1 MSGALRRAS
10 ASVLQ
15 RLGSSRAQATSLG
28 NQTRSGHD
36 TAVHNN
42 KHIEQWLSRRE
53 DMEREF
59 RWTSKTLRDV
69 VVMALLIPIAMYN
82 GITWS
87 AHKDDEYAERPTRDF
102 LWAHAQAGERSS

>member
-1 MSGALRRAS
+1 MTGALRRAS

-15 RLGSSRAQATSLG
+15 RLGSSRAQASSLG

-53 DMEREF
+53 DIEREF

-69 VVMALLIPIAMYN
+69 VFGALLIPIAMYN
-82 GITWS
+82 GITWA
-87 AHKDDEYAERPTRDF
+87 AHKDDEYGERPVRDF
-102 LWAHAQAGERSS
+102 LWAHAQPGERSR